1 MKKIL
6 LSLCL
11 SIALIKPLSAQKVA
25 GFFPDWLSN
34 PTAEISRLQLDYLTD
49 IYYAFLFP
57 NTNGNL
63 APTTPNGLTR
73 TLQPLVTAAHAKG
86 VKVHVSIGGANS
98 SHVLLHLLHVL
109 Q

>member
-1 MKKIL
+1 MKNFL

-25 GFFPDWLSN
+25 GFFPDWLAN

-57 NTNGNL
+57 NTPIGVSSLDKSWLVVNRSFFFPAG
-63 APTTPNGLTR
+63 TT
-73 TLQPLVTAAHAKG
+73 
-86 VKVHVSIGGANS
+86 
-98 SHVLLHLLHVL
+98 
-109 Q
+109 